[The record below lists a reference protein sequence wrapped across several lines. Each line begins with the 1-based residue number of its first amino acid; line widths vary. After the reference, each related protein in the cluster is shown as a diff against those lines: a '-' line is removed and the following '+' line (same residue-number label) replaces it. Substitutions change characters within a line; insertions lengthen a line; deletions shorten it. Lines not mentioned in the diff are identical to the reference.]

1 MKQPITI
8 VSGLP
13 RSGTSMMMR
22 VLEAG
27 GMPVLVDGVR
37 RADDDNLH
45 GYYELEVVKK
55 LPHDTSWLGEAR
67 GKAVK
72 IISRLLEG
80 LPPGERYKVVF
91 MRRPI
96 EEVLRSQEVMLA
108 HRGEPARAGDAG
120 DPGDAEMRRVFL
132 QHVAAVEEML
142 AGRGDVEVLFVSYPR
157 MIAEPRAQ
165 AERVARFLDAG
176 LDVGAMAGAV
186 EAKLYRQR
194 SGSTLSR

>member
-37 RADDDNLH
+37 RADSDNLH

-55 LPHDTSWLGEAR
+55 LPHDTSWLAEAR

-108 HRGEPARAGDAG
+108 HREEAAGAD
-120 DPGDAEMRRVFL
+120 DAEMRRLFL

-142 AGRGDVEVLFVSYPR
+142 AGRNDVEALFVSYPR

-165 AERVARFLDAG
+165 AERVARFLAAG
-176 LDVGAMAGAV
+176 LDVDAMAGAV

-194 SGSTLSR
+194 SNPAPGA